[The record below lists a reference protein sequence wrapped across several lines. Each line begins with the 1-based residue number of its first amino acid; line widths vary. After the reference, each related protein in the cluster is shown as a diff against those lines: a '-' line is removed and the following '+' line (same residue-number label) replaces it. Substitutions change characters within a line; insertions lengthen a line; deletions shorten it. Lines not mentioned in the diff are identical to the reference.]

1 MHAVPAIASGLPL
14 TTRDRAPDSMCET
27 ARERSEAEVAMRQTG
42 FVGAMFGGALLCA
55 ALVACTATPADSAA
69 AGSTSR
75 PTRTAAATAEPTA
88 HATPDAPAPAGEA
101 AGDTVPL
108 APADPPAPPTSA
120 PNAPGTIGSSLPRCI
135 DEQLVL
141 AYFARP
147 QDSGAGSF
155 YGDLVFTNIS
165 GSDCSVDG
173 WPGVIAQNSGVK
185 VGAPA
190 SREGASSA
198 TVVLAAN
205 GGVATARLHGTQP
218 GAYDCPATASTH
230 LRAFVTSDGGG
241 PGVYVTQ
248 SIPVCGDST
257 ATLGVGPFTA
267 G

>member
-1 MHAVPAIASGLPL
+1 MHAVPAVASGLSL
-14 TTRDRAPDSMCET
+14 TTRDHEPDSMCET
-27 ARERSEAEVAMRQTG
+27 ARARSEAEVAMRQTG
-42 FVGAMFGGALLCA
+42 FVSAMFGGALLCA
-55 ALVACTATPADSAA
+55 ALAACSAVPADSAA

-75 PTRTAAATAEPTA
+75 PTRTAAATAKPTA
-88 HATPDAPAPAGEA
+88 HATPDAAPAPAG
-101 AGDTVPL
+101 DSVPL
-108 APADPPAPPTSA
+108 APADPPAPDAPSA
-120 PNAPGTIGSSLPRCI
+120 IGPSLPRCI

-141 AYFARP
+141 DYVARP

-165 GSDCSVDG
+165 GSDCLVDG

-190 SREGASSA
+190 RAEGASSA
-198 TVVLAAN
+198 MVVLAAH
-205 GGVATARLHGTQP
+205 GGVAIARLHGTQP
-218 GAYDCPATASTH
+218 GAHGCPATTSTH
-230 LRAFVTSDGGG
+230 LRAFVTADGRG

-248 SIPVCGDST
+248 SIPVCGDAT